1 LLANVDHQIFDED
14 LAFTFLGSLPPS
26 FHTLMVS
33 LNTHT
38 DQLFMELICGQ
49 LLQEEL

>member
-1 LLANVDHQIFDED
+1 LLANIDHQISDED
-14 LAFTFLGSLPPS
+14 LAFTLLGNLPPS
-26 FHTLMVS
+26 FHTLVVS

-38 DQLFMELICGQ
+38 DQLFMELVCGQ